1 MSQIINWLCLICFS
15 FLILEVMIY
24 FCKDAIK
31 ILSELE
37 KSRFDKVKE
46 RTMSSGNYNYEQKIA
61 K

>member
-31 ILSELE
+31 ILSEVE
-37 KSRFDKVKE
+37 KPRFNKVKE
-46 RTMSSGNYNYEQKIA
+46 RTMSSVNYNYEQKIA